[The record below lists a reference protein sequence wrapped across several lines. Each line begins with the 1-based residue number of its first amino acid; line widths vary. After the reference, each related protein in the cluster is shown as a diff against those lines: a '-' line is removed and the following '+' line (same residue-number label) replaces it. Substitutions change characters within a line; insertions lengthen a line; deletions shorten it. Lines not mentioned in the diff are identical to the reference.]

1 MFREMRKTKQRLSL
15 EECEKV
21 LIKQPR
27 GVLSING
34 ENGYPYGVP
43 INFYYD
49 RESKRL
55 FIHGGKHGYK
65 VDALTA
71 DPKVSFC
78 IYDKGFR
85 REGEWAL
92 NIKSVIIFGQAKF
105 IEDPDEKYNIMY
117 NFGKKYFPTIAEL
130 EHEMKGTPHTS
141 VIEIKIDHMTGKLV
155 NES

>member
-21 LIKQPR
+21 LREQPR

-49 RESKRL
+49 RKSKRL

-65 VDALTA
+65 VDALKA

-78 IYDKGFR
+78 VYDKGFR
-85 REGEWAL
+85 REGEW
-92 NIKSVIIFGQAKF
+92 
-105 IEDPDEKYNIMY
+105 
-117 NFGKKYFPTIAEL
+117 
-130 EHEMKGTPHTS
+130 
-141 VIEIKIDHMTGKLV
+141 KIGRAHV
-155 NES
+155 